1 MMAAPPSYGE
11 RKILSKEELEEMNAG
26 NQSMLV
32 MPAHGLTGKDVQI
45 EGIDQLS
52 QAKASKENESQPNK

>member
-1 MMAAPPSYGE
+1 
-11 RKILSKEELEEMNAG
+11 MNAG

-32 MPAHGLTGKDVQI
+32 VPAHGLTGKDVQI

-52 QAKASKENESQPNK
+52 QTGASKENESQPKK

>member
-1 MMAAPPSYGE
+1 
-11 RKILSKEELEEMNAG
+11 
-26 NQSMLV
+26 MLV
-32 MPAHGLTGKDVQI
+32 VPAHGLTGKDVQI